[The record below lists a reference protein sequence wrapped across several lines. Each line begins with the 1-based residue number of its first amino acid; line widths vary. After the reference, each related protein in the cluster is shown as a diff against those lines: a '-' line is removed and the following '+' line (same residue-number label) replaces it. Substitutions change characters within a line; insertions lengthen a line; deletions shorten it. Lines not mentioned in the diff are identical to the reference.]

1 MTNQIT
7 IGRNPQSTIVVD
19 AQYTTVSGSHAT
31 ITRNDNVLTL
41 EDHSTNGT
49 YINGQKI
56 HHASATIRIGDT
68 ITLGHQYP
76 LNMSDV
82 LRYLGGGHETQRIP
96 QPQGTTPAVVNMPAS
111 METPSVGKKT
121 PQCLDHWSWGAFV
134 WGWLWGVCNGV
145 YWPLV
150 TLIPYVGQVAA
161 LIICF
166 ILGANGNKYA
176 WEKFTGSAEEF
187 DRKQHNWAIAAGIY
201 AIILAVAFIFM
212 LIVLIAES

>member
-1 MTNQIT
+1 MENKIT

-19 AQYTTVSGSHAT
+19 AKYTTVSGSHAT
-31 ITRNDNVLTL
+31 ITRSGNMLTL

-49 YINGQKI
+49 YINGQKV
-56 HHASATIRIGDT
+56 HHATASIVQGDT
-68 ITLGHQYP
+68 ITLSHQYT
-76 LNMSDV
+76 LNMSEV
-82 LRYLGGGHETQRIP
+82 LRYLGSGQETQRFK
-96 QPQGTTPAVVNMPAS
+96 QQQ
-111 METPSVGKKT
+111 ETSVVGKKN
-121 PQCLDHWSWGAFV
+121 PQCLERWSWGAFV
-134 WGWLWGVCNGV
+134 WGWIWGVCNGV

-161 LIICF
+161 LVICF

-201 AIILAVAFIFM
+201 AIILA
-212 LIVLIAES
+212 IVLVIALIAILSEM

>member
-68 ITLGHQYP
+68 ITLGRQYP
-76 LNMSDV
+76 LNMREV
-82 LRYLGGGHETQRIP
+82 LRYLGGGYETQRIP
-96 QPQGTTPAVVNMPAS
+96 QPQGTTPAVADMPAS

>member
-82 LRYLGGGHETQRIP
+82 LRYLGGGYETQRIP

>member
-1 MTNQIT
+1 M
-7 IGRNPQSTIVVD
+7 
-19 AQYTTVSGSHAT
+19 
-31 ITRNDNVLTL
+31 
-41 EDHSTNGT
+41 
-49 YINGQKI
+49 
-56 HHASATIRIGDT
+56 
-68 ITLGHQYP
+68 
-76 LNMSDV
+76 
-82 LRYLGGGHETQRIP
+82 
-96 QPQGTTPAVVNMPAS
+96 
-111 METPSVGKKT
+111 
-121 PQCLDHWSWGAFV
+121 
-134 WGWLWGVCNGV
+134 GWLWGVCNGV